1 MSRGPEALLHHRLK
15 KNLSNSLI
23 VRLEN
28 RVNLGLP
35 DCLIALPPAKYCL
48 VELKVV
54 TTGKKVRL
62 SAHQVAFALSHGKMG
77 LPTYIL
83 VEWHPKGTT
92 KLAEKR
98 LLLYHGAQAQELFQ
112 DGVSTPPVAQWPL
125 NSVDWASLRDILS
138 KSNV

>member
-1 MSRGPEALLHHRLK
+1 
-15 KNLSNSLI
+15 
-23 VRLEN
+23 
-28 RVNLGLP
+28 
-35 DCLIALPPAKYCL
+35 
-48 VELKVV
+48 
-54 TTGKKVRL
+54 
-62 SAHQVAFALSHGKMG
+62 MG

-98 LLLYHGAQAQELFQ
+98 LLLYHGEQAQELFQ

-138 KSNV
+138 KSNG